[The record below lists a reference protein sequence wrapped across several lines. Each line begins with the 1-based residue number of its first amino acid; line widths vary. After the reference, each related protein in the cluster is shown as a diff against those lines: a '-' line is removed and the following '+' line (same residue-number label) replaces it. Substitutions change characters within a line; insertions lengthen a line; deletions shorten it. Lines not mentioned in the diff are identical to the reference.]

1 MILGARFSV
10 GLISNDFDASKFEWE
25 EDEQEADRI
34 GDVVSSDSED
44 SNDDQ
49 GGRDAM
55 PTPVHAMIVPVH
67 AMPIQIPTEV
77 LHAMSS

>member
-1 MILGARFSV
+1 M
-10 GLISNDFDASKFEWE
+10 
-25 EDEQEADRI
+25 I
-34 GDVVSSDSED
+34 GDVVISDSED

-67 AMPIQIPTEV
+67 AMPIPIPTEV
-77 LHAMSS
+77 LHAMSAQGRLVIDLQEDSTPYDSWARISEVQ